1 MHDGCKDL
9 SFNLQIVFI
18 FLVSQLIWH
27 QMYYL
32 WTGGTYKFCLVGVS
46 FLGQNVFS
54 NKITDL
60 GASNRLDGVVYSS
73 VSMMLPFYLT
83 ALMKIPINFVG

>member
-60 GASNRLDGVVYSS
+60 GASNRLDGVMYSS

>member
-1 MHDGCKDL
+1 
-9 SFNLQIVFI
+9 
-18 FLVSQLIWH
+18 
-27 QMYYL
+27 MYYL

-60 GASNRLDGVVYSS
+60 GASNRLDGAIYSS

>member
-9 SFNLQIVFI
+9 SFNLQTVFI

-60 GASNRLDGVVYSS
+60 GASNRLDGVIYSS

>member
-9 SFNLQIVFI
+9 SFNLLIVFI

-60 GASNRLDGVVYSS
+60 GASNRLDGVIYSS

>member
-18 FLVSQLIWH
+18 FLVRQLIWH

-32 WTGGTYKFCLVGVS
+32 WTGGTSKFCLVGVS

-60 GASNRLDGVVYSS
+60 GASNRLDGVIYSS
-73 VSMMLPFYLT
+73 VSMMSPFYLT